1 MAGGGTGGHVIPAI
15 AVARVLRERGQGVTF
30 IGTRRGLEAKLVP
43 EAGFPIEWIEIGGL
57 KGLGA
62 IRRARTIIQIPASVV
77 RVRGIM
83 RRISPGAVFSMGG
96 YVAGPVV
103 IAAALGRTPVVVMEP
118 NAVPGAT
125 NRYAGRWV
133 ARALLNFEETAKW
146 FPPGRTELTGMPVRR
161 EFFGLPP
168 RPPSDAVT
176 VLITGGSQGSQN
188 LNRAARESWP
198 LFRGARFAVRLI
210 HQTGAAQHAAIA
222 ADFAK
227 TGLDGEVVPFI
238 QDMPGAFARSDVV
251 VCRSG
256 AGAVAELTA
265 AGKPAILVPFP
276 FATDNHQQKNAEAL
290 VRAGAAHMVLD
301 RDMNGARLFDQVAS
315 LAANPEDLHRMAE
328 AVRRFAKPNAAARAA
343 EILEEIAC
351 R

>member
-1 MAGGGTGGHVIPAI
+1 
-15 AVARVLRERGQGVTF
+15 
-30 IGTRRGLEAKLVP
+30 VP

-57 KGLGA
+57 KRLGV
-62 IRRARTIIQIPASVV
+62 IRRARTLIQIPVSVA
-77 RVRGIM
+77 RARAII
-83 RRISPGAVFSMGG
+83 RRIKPGAVFSMGG

-103 IAAALGRTPVVVMEP
+103 LASALGRIPIVAMEP

-125 NRYAGRWV
+125 NRYAARWV

-146 FPPGRTELTGMPVRR
+146 FPPGRTEVTGMPVRR
-161 EFFGLPP
+161 EFF
-168 RPPSDAVT
+168 DQAVKAPGGPIT

-188 LNRAARESWP
+188 LNRATRESWP
-198 LFRGARFAVRLI
+198 FFRSAAFTVRLI
-210 HQTGAAQHAAIA
+210 HQTGPAQHAEIA

-227 TGLDGEVVPFI
+227 TGLDGDVVPFI

-251 VCRSG
+251 ICRSG
-256 AGAVAELTA
+256 AGAVAELAA

-290 VRAGAAHMVLD
+290 LRAGAARMVLD
-301 RDMNGARLFDQVAS
+301 RDMNGARLFDQVAAM
-315 LAANPEDLHRMAE
+315 AAQPAELQRMAN
-328 AVRRFAKPNAAARAA
+328 AVRQFAKPNAAARAA
-343 EILEEIAC
+343 AILEEVAC

>member
-15 AVARVLRERGQGVTF
+15 SVARVLRERGHAVTF
-30 IGTRRGLEAKLVP
+30 IGTKRGLEAKLVA
-43 EAGFPIEWIEIGGL
+43 EAGFRIEWIEIGGL

-62 IRRARTIIQIPASVV
+62 VRRARTLIQIPVSVA
-77 RVRGIM
+77 RVRSIM
-83 RRISPGAVFSMGG
+83 RRIRPGAVFSMGG

-103 IAAALGRTPVVVMEP
+103 IAAALGRVPIVMMEP

-146 FPPGRTELTGMPVRR
+146 FPPGRTEVTGMPVRR
-161 EFFGLPP
+161 EFFGLPAK
-168 RPPSDAVT
+168 PPGNAIT

-198 LFRGARFAVRLI
+198 LFRSVPFALRLI
-210 HQTGAAQHAAIA
+210 HQTGPAQHTEIA

-251 VCRSG
+251 ICRSG
-256 AGAVAELTA
+256 AGAIAELAA

-290 VRAGAAHMVLD
+290 VRAGAARMVLD
-301 RDMNGARLFDQVAS
+301 RDMNGARLFDEVAS
-315 LAANPEDLHRMAE
+315 LAAEPAE
-328 AVRRFAKPNAAARAA
+328 LERLATAVRQFAKPNAAARAA
-343 EILEEIAC
+343 DILEEVAC

>member
-15 AVARVLRERGQGVTF
+15 AVARVLRDRSHEATF
-30 IGTRRGLEAKLVP
+30 IGTKRGLEAKLVP

-57 KGLGA
+57 KRLSLV
-62 IRRARTIIQIPASVV
+62 RRARTLIQIPASVL
-77 RVRGIM
+77 RVQAMM
-83 RRISPGAVFSMGG
+83 RRIRPGAVFSMGG

-103 IAAALGRTPVVVMEP
+103 IAAALGRVPIVVMEP

-146 FPPGRTELTGMPVRR
+146 FPPGRTVLTGLPVRR
-161 EFFGLPP
+161 EFFDLPVKA
-168 RPPSDAVT
+168 PSDRITIV
-176 VLITGGSQGSQN
+176 VTGGSQGSQN

-198 LFRGARFAVRLI
+198 LFRSAPFSVRFI
-210 HQTGAAQHAAIA
+210 HQTGPAQHAEIA

-256 AGAVAELTA
+256 AGAVAELAA
-265 AGKPAILVPFP
+265 AGKAAILVPFP
-276 FATDNHQQKNAEAL
+276 FAADDHQRKNAEAL
-290 VRAGAAHMVLD
+290 VRAGAARMVLD
-301 RDMNGARLFDQVAS
+301 RDMNGARLFDQIAA
-315 LAANPEDLHRMAE
+315 LAAQPDELDRMAK
-328 AVRRFAKPNAAARAA
+328 AVRKFAKPDAAARAA
-343 EILEEIAC
+343 DILEEISC

>member
-15 AVARVLRERGQGVTF
+15 AVARVLRERGHAATF
-30 IGTRRGLEAKLVP
+30 IGTKRGLEARLVP

-57 KGLGA
+57 KRLGP
-62 IRRARTIIQIPASVV
+62 IRRARTLIQIPVSVA
-77 RVRGIM
+77 RVRAIM
-83 RRISPGAVFSMGG
+83 RRIRPGAVFSMGG

-103 IAAALGRTPVVVMEP
+103 IAAALGRIPIVVMEP

-125 NRYAGRWV
+125 NRYAARWV

-146 FPPGRTELTGMPVRR
+146 FPPGRTEVTGMPVRH
-161 EFFGLPP
+161 EFFDLPAKALG
-168 RPPSDAVT
+168 DAIT

-198 LFRGARFAVRLI
+198 LFRSAPFAVRLI
-210 HQTGAAQHAAIA
+210 HQTGAMQHAEIA
-222 ADFAK
+222 AGFAT
-227 TGLDGEVVPFI
+227 TGLDGEVVPFV

-251 VCRSG
+251 ICRSG
-256 AGAVAELTA
+256 AGAVAEVAA

-276 FATDNHQQKNAEAL
+276 FASDNHQQKNAEAL
-290 VRAGAAHMVLD
+290 VRAGAARMVLD

-315 LAANPEDLHRMAE
+315 LAVQPAELERMANT
-328 AVRRFAKPNAAARAA
+328 VRQFAKPNAAVRAA
-343 EILEEIAC
+343 DILEEVAC